1 MTTEPD
7 RKTVGYRVTLE
18 IDVPLGDVTW
28 QFSTK
33 ADGQSVSVSP
43 VVAVPVGPPAETG

>member
-7 RKTVGYRVTLE
+7 RKTVGHRVTLE

-33 ADGQSVSVSP
+33 ADGQGVFVSL

>member
-18 IDVPLGDVTW
+18 IDVPLVDVTW
-28 QFSTK
+28 QFCTK
-33 ADGQSVSVSP
+33 ADGQSVSVRP

>member
-28 QFSTK
+28 QFCTK
-33 ADGQSVSVSP
+33 ADGQSVSVRP
-43 VVAVPVGPPAETG
+43 LVAVPVGPPAETG

>member
-1 MTTEPD
+1 VTTEPD

-33 ADGQSVSVSP
+33 ADGQDGSVSP
-43 VVAVPVGPPAETG
+43 AVAVPVGPPAETG